1 MQFPAFCLAIIF
13 PLFGQVAPSAFLEG
27 TVVNSVTGHPI
38 PNATISAPTVDAA
51 GRQTSFTART
61 DSDGHFR
68 LVGLRTNYSYY
79 ITVRKRGYF
88 GALNGTEFASLNI
101 QSASPGSQSPEL
113 KIPLI
118 PQAILSGRV
127 LDEYGEPVQGA
138 KVQAGRLLQLRGQ
151 PSYKE
156 AGSSP
161 VTNDK
166 GEFRITG
173 LLPGSYY
180 LLVRHEDL
188 ESDGATTD
196 SKVSNYLPTYFPGT
210 GNLLAAQPIP
220 LTAGLESPSL
230 EIKLKRERVFRVTGH
245 VLGLE
250 PDNRSM
256 LSVELLPQ
264 DPLIAMLRFAQSQG
278 SIKPGGEFEMFFVPP
293 GAYTLVARLSGTQG
307 KPMIGTTP
315 VTVSQNDV
323 TGVQVAFAPL
333 PEMTG
338 RLILEGP
345 GIEKV
350 DWTKFFVNLESPGT
364 FSRVDRSTI
373 DAKGAFRQTYEIP
386 GFYFLNVNGP
396 TIPNA
401 YLDSIRVGTTEMLGK
416 AIDFTAGQPG
426 PIQIT
431 YRTSPGE
438 VNCRLEASE
447 LTKPGE
453 RTTVYLLPV
462 DPLLRRFPFAQYAG
476 LAGAGKFSFKL
487 VRPDDYLLLAI
498 PGQGIREFA
507 QGYELPP
514 ELEKAA
520 TKIHVDPNGKYDIEV
535 KLYRPTS
542 ASVE

>member
-1 MQFPAFCLAIIF
+1 MQFSAFCLAIIF
-13 PLFGQVAPSAFLEG
+13 PLLGQVVPSAFLEG

-38 PNATISAPTVDAA
+38 PNATIAAPTADAA
-51 GRQTSFTART
+51 GRQTTLIVRT
-61 DSDGHFR
+61 DSDGRFR
-68 LVGLRTNYSYY
+68 LNNLLTNFSYY
-79 ITVRKRGYF
+79 LTVRKRGFF
-88 GALNGTEFASLNI
+88 GNLNGSEFATLNI
-101 QSASPGSQSPEL
+101 QSVTAGSPSPEL

-138 KVQAGRLLQLRGQ
+138 KVQAGRLLRLRGQ
-151 PSYKE
+151 PTYKE

-161 VTNDK
+161 VTNDI

-230 EIKLKRERVFRVTGH
+230 EIKLKRERVFRVSGH
-245 VLGLE
+245 VLGYD
-250 PDNRSM
+250 PAKGPM
-256 LSVELLPQ
+256 PSVELIPQ
-264 DPLIAMLRFAQSQG
+264 DQLIAALRMPRSFG
-278 SIKPGGEFEMFFVPP
+278 NMKPDDGGFEMFAVPP
-293 GAYTLVARLSGTQG
+293 GAYTLVARQSGTQG

-364 FSRVDRSTI
+364 FNRVDRSTI
-373 DAKGAFRQTYEIP
+373 DANGAFRQTYEIP

-396 TIPNA
+396 PIPNA

-438 VNCRLEASE
+438 INCRLEASE

-498 PGQGIREFA
+498 PGQGSREFA

-535 KLYRPTS
+535 KLHRPP
-542 ASVE
+542 EP